1 MATIPSPYPPG
12 GGAGAV
18 TSVFGR
24 TGVVVATTGDYT
36 AAQVGADAAGAA
48 AAVLATSAQKAANLS
63 DLASVNTALANL
75 YGNVAAS
82 KSVRISPDPAA
93 ITGVTPLM
101 EGMGATATYT
111 PEVSGDVIVVFSAFG
126 VASAAS
132 DTITYSPRYGTGAAP
147 ANAAAL
153 TGTAFGGAEEPSE
166 RPVAAGGLP
175 IAVSDRLAL
184 AAGTAYWFDCA
195 IAAGSAILTAQV
207 TDATFTIFE
216 LPK

>member
-1 MATIPSPYPPG
+1 VALATPVTLARG
-12 GGAGAV
+12 G
-18 TSVFGR
+18 
-24 TGVVVATTGDYT
+24 TGVAT
-36 AAQVGADAAGAA
+36 ASDAALLTAIGA
-48 AAVLATSAQKAANLS
+48 LQAANDLS

-82 KSVRISPDPAA
+82 KSVHISPDPAA
-93 ITGVTPLM
+93 ITGITPLM

-132 DTITYSPRYGTGAAP
+132 DTMTYSPRYGTGAAP

-175 IAVSDRLAL
+175 IAVSDRLSL
-184 AAGTAYWFDCA
+184 VAGTAYWFDCA
-195 IAAGSAILTAQV
+195 IAAGTAILTAQV